1 MPSLLVIS
9 DDPDFASS
17 VREALRT
24 RTRTWSARDGGQ
36 AARLI
41 REGLAPDV
49 ILLDSSPACVPG
61 WIGFVRENVHCTP
74 RCPPLLLI
82 RPETVSGPEGWSRL
96 ESMVE
101 SLTRGAERESALR

>member
-17 VREALRT
+17 VRKALWT
-24 RTRTWSARDGGQ
+24 RIRTWWARDGGH
-36 AARLI
+36 AAGMI
-41 REGLAPDV
+41 GEGLSPDV

-82 RPETVSGPEGWSRL
+82 RPETVSAPDGGPRL
-96 ESMVE
+96 EAMVE
-101 SLTRGAERESALR
+101 SLTRGVERESVQR